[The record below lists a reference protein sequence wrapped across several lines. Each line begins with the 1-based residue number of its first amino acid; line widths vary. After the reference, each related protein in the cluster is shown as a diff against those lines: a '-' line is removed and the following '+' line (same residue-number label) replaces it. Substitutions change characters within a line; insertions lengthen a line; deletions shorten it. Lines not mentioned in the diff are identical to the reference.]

1 GHGAAL
7 AAVAFS
13 PDGRYLASAGENP
26 DTAVRLWD
34 AATGAEVRRF
44 SGHAVNVNALAF
56 RPDGRHLAS
65 AGNNGLVLIWDV
77 ETAKL
82 VGGLVP
88 VRPRMVKAV
97 AYSPDGRLLAS
108 GGTDQ
113 AVRVWDAATD
123 REVLTLRGHAAG
135 VTCLAFHP
143 KGRGLAAADEDGVIK
158 IWDPTRGPESVR
170 VPAAHDV
177 LHAGLAISPDGR
189 GVAAATQAYP
199 APVR

>member
-1 GHGAAL
+1 AGADRTVRVWEAATGKPGPVLLGHEAAVTAVAFSPDSVRLASAGDDRGGERSGPGTGQAPRPLPGPGAGLAAL
-7 AAVAFS
+7 AFS

-65 AGNNGLVLIWDV
+65 AGNNGMVLIWDV

-88 VRPRMVKAV
+88 V
-97 AYSPDGRLLAS
+97 
-108 GGTDQ
+108 
-113 AVRVWDAATD
+113 
-123 REVLTLRGHAAG
+123 
-135 VTCLAFHP
+135 
-143 KGRGLAAADEDGVIK
+143 
-158 IWDPTRGPESVR
+158 
-170 VPAAHDV
+170 
-177 LHAGLAISPDGR
+177 
-189 GVAAATQAYP
+189 
-199 APVR
+199 